1 MADLEN
7 SMNKAH
13 PNAGYTVNKN
23 VQNLRREIGS
33 HPAVRADYPGKSA
46 TVTLDQGITLRLV
59 TYWRWFSRVF
69 LQASASCM
77 VFRMS
82 VTGMDS
88 SRTAL
93 L

>member
-33 HPAVRADYPGKSA
+33 HPAVRADYMGKSA
-46 TVTLDQGITLRLV
+46 SVTRDQGITIRFINE
-59 TYWRWFSRVF
+59 W
-69 LQASASCM
+69 
-77 VFRMS
+77 
-82 VTGMDS
+82 G
-88 SRTAL
+88 
-93 L
+93 